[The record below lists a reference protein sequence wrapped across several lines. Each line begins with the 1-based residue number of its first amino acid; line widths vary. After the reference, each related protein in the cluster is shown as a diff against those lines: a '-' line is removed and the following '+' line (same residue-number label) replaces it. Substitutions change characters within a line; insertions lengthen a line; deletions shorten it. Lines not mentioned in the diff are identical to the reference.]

1 MKMNRTQGAKI
12 KIIQEIKRW
21 QIYIYIYIYKCFTFC
36 LFFLML
42 SYKLRLFGYN
52 DVWIV
57 APRPPINLYNALSI
71 AYNKKSQEEFS

>member
-21 QIYIYIYIYKCFTFC
+21 QIYIYKCFTVC

-42 SYKLRLFGYN
+42 SYKLRLFDHN
-52 DVWIV
+52 DIWIV
-57 APRPPINLYNALSI
+57 GPRPLINLYNALSI